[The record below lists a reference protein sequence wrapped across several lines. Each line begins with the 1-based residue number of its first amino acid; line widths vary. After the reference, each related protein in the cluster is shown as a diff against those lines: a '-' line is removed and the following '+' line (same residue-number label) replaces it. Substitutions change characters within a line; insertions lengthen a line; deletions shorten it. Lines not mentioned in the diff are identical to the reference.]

1 MTSPV
6 VYVVSAPSGTG
17 KTTLNRRLISEH
29 ANIQMSV
36 SYTTRKKRVNETD
49 GIDYHFT
56 TEEKFRELIKA
67 GQMLEYAEVFGTLYG
82 TSFAEIVRIQGLGKV
97 ALLEI
102 DVQGWRQAREKIE
115 RSKSIFILP
124 PSVEELWQRLELR
137 GTESKDVR
145 WRRLMTAR
153 AEISSGS
160 LYETFLINRD
170 LDSAYTELQS
180 IIIEGK
186 KPTISNAKGVAYCQQ
201 LLAEFDS
208 AAWLQKLAKQ
218 LADK

>member
-1 MTSPV
+1 MTSQV

-17 KTTLNRRLISEH
+17 KTTLNRRLIKEH

-36 SYTTRKKRVNETD
+36 SYTTRKKRINETD
-49 GIDYHFT
+49 GIDYHFVS
-56 TEEKFRELIKA
+56 EEKFRELIKA

-82 TSFAEIVRIQGLGKV
+82 TSFAEIVRIQSQNKI

-102 DVQGWRQAREKIE
+102 DVQGWRQAREKIDT
-115 RSKSIFILP
+115 SKSIFILP

-153 AEISSGS
+153 AEISNGS

-170 LDSAYTELQS
+170 LESAYTELQA
-180 IIIEGK
+180 IIIQGK
-186 KPTISNAKGVAYCQQ
+186 NPTVTKTQGVAYCQE
-201 LLAEFDS
+201 LLAEFDN
-208 AAWLQKLAKQ
+208 AGWIQKLAKE

>member
-17 KTTLNRRLISEH
+17 KTTLNRRLINEH
-29 ANIQMSV
+29 AEIQMSV

-49 GIDYHFT
+49 GIDYHFVS
-56 TEEKFRELIKA
+56 EDKFRELIKA
-67 GQMLEYAEVFGTLYG
+67 GQMLEYAEVFDTLYG
-82 TSFAEIVRIQGLGKV
+82 TSFAEITRIQGLGKI

-102 DVQGWRQAREKIE
+102 DVQGWRQAREKIDT
-115 RSKSIFILP
+115 SKSIFILP

-170 LDSAYTELQS
+170 LDSAYTELQG
-180 IIIEGK
+180 IIIKGK
-186 KPTISNAKGVAYCQQ
+186 KPSITKAKGVAYCQQ

-208 AAWLQKLAKQ
+208 AGWLQKLAKE

>member
-17 KTTLNRRLISEH
+17 KTTLNRRLINEH
-29 ANIQMSV
+29 AEIQMSV

-49 GIDYHFT
+49 GIDYHFVS
-56 TEEKFRELIKA
+56 EDKFRELIKA
-67 GQMLEYAEVFGTLYG
+67 GQMLEYAEVFDTLYG
-82 TSFAEIVRIQGLGKV
+82 TSFAEITRIQGLGKI

-102 DVQGWRQAREKIE
+102 DVHGWRQAREKIDT
-115 RSKSIFILP
+115 SNSIFILP

-170 LDSAYTELQS
+170 LDSAYTELQG
-180 IIIEGK
+180 IIIKGK
-186 KPTISNAKGVAYCQQ
+186 KPSITKAKGVAYCQQ

-208 AAWLQKLAKQ
+208 AGWLQKLAKE